1 MRCRRLPEAADEGR
15 RIVRDAL
22 AAFKTMLERLASV
35 PADKFILVDAQGTLV
50 AEEWANE
57 LHPHPGGFKKLA

>member
-1 MRCRRLPEAADEGR
+1 
-15 RIVRDAL
+15 
-22 AAFKTMLERLASV
+22 MLERLASV